1 MSIHME
7 EITRY
12 FIDSKLGRGRVRTC
26 RGEDNAISIDLEIYL
41 PGKGPFAVHMK
52 EPSEFWNSLLNADDQ
67 VLFYI
72 SRVAISQLKLQVRK
86 KSPVPMHLELDCKL
100 HPWIGDLTE
109 KRYLRSTTEYGE
121 FLESRAATRIRR
133 IASLYLRHI
142 KS

>member
-1 MSIHME
+1 MSTNIE

-12 FIDSKLGRGRVRTC
+12 FIDSKLGRGRVRAC
-26 RGEDNAISIDLEIYL
+26 RGEDNAISVDLEIYL
-41 PGKGPFAVHMK
+41 PGKGPFEVHMK
-52 EPSEFWNSLLNADDQ
+52 ASSEFWNSLINVDDQ

-72 SRVAISQLKLQVRK
+72 SRMAISQLKLQVRK
-86 KSPVPMHLELDCKL
+86 KSPVQTHLEIDYKL
-100 HPWIGDLTE
+100 HSWVGDLTE